1 MVSAFRAA
9 EPPLNTPENREYTA
23 EIMFETFNVP
33 GLYIAVQAVLAL
45 AASWASRPVEER
57 TLTGIVVDSGD
68 GVTHVIPVAEGY
80 VIGSCIKHIPIAG
93 RNITSFIQSLLRERE
108 VGIPPE
114 QSLETAK
121 AIKERYSYI
130 CPDIA
135 KEFAKYDAEPTKWM
149 RHYEGINA
157 ITKQPFGVDVG
168 YERFLGPEIFFHPEF
183 SNPDFTTPLSEIV
196 DTVIQ
201 NCPIDVRRPL
211 YNNIVLSGG
220 STMFRDF
227 GKYTQG
233 RYFADGEYCGR
244 SCLQHFHFNALL
256 GRRLQRDI
264 KRSVDAR
271 LRISENLSEGRIK
284 VCITDVLGDAERQ

>member
-1 MVSAFRAA
+1 MTGRLPACVIDVGTGYTKLGFAANKEPQFIIPSAIAIKESAKVGDQSARRVTKGVEDLDF
-9 EPPLNTPENREYTA
+9 
-23 EIMFETFNVP
+23 
-33 GLYIAVQAVLAL
+33 YIGDEAFDA
-45 AASWASRPVEER
+45 
-57 TLTGIVVDSGD
+57 TGYS
-68 GVTHVIPVAEGY
+68 
-80 VIGSCIKHIPIAG
+80 
-93 RNITSFIQSLLRERE
+93 SLLRERE

-227 GKYTQG
+227 G
-233 RYFADGEYCGR
+233 
-244 SCLQHFHFNALL
+244 
-256 GRRLQRDI
+256 RRLQRDI

-284 VCITDVLGDAERQ
+284 PKPIDVSVISHHMQRYAVWFGGSMLASTPEFYQVCHTKAAYEEYGPGICRHNPVFGTMT

>member
-1 MVSAFRAA
+1 MTGRLPACVIDVGTGYTKLGFAANKEPQFIIPSAIAIKESAKVGDQSARRVTKGVEDLDF
-9 EPPLNTPENREYTA
+9 
-23 EIMFETFNVP
+23 
-33 GLYIAVQAVLAL
+33 YIGDEAFDA
-45 AASWASRPVEER
+45 
-57 TLTGIVVDSGD
+57 TGYSV
-68 GVTHVIPVAEGY
+68 
-80 VIGSCIKHIPIAG
+80 K
-93 RNITSFIQSLLRERE
+93 SLLRERE

-135 KEFAKYDAEPTKWM
+135 KEFAKYDAEPAKWM

-227 GKYTQG
+227 G
-233 RYFADGEYCGR
+233 
-244 SCLQHFHFNALL
+244 
-256 GRRLQRDI
+256 RRLQRDI

-284 VCITDVLGDAERQ
+284 PKPIDVSVISHHMQRYAVWFGGSMLASTPEFYQVCHTKAAYEEYGPGICRHNPVFGTMT